1 MDGSSQER
9 LRNTHDLR
17 SDPNHW
23 AFCAH
28 HVVALT
34 TGPVAKLS
42 VGNQHSV
49 DGVLA
54 PTTLALLL
62 APLYTLA
69 LSVCHQFLRHL
80 DPGVLSHNGRSD
92 ADMRCAARTDKILLF
107 TI

>member
-1 MDGSSQER
+1 LG
-9 LRNTHDLR
+9 NPNDLR

-23 AFCAH
+23 GFCAH
-28 HVVALT
+28 HVVALP
-34 TGPVAKLS
+34 TGPVLKLS

-49 DGVLA
+49 DGVTA
-54 PTTLALLL
+54 PTAALLPL

-92 ADMRCAARTDKILLF
+92 ADMRRAARTDEILLLV
-107 TI
+107 I